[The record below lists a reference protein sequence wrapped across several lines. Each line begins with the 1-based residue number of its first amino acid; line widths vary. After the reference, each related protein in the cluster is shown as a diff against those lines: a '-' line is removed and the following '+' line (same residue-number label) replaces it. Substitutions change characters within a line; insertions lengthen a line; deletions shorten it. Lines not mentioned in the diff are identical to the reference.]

1 MEEDNSLKILEQTA
15 TEYCSFDDK
24 MTFIRLGSG
33 SGEQL
38 LNKTHGTLKI
48 EGLVILLVTKG
59 SLSLTYNFTE
69 YKIDAPSVI
78 ALPPDA
84 IIDVKPENLDNIE
97 SYILR
102 FMPAFLQ
109 EINLSFSVISNKNF
123 IKQESPVLE
132 ISERSSS
139 LLRRYFF
146 LISTAM
152 SDQENML
159 VTKHILSSLV
169 SALFYQIL
177 LLVYKSIDAPKSIS
191 SMGPGRRSYVRDFLK
206 LVHLNYTHERSVSFY
221 ASKLFISPKYLSLL
235 VKEATGRSAAYWI
248 DQFVINEAKN
258 MLRYSGKNIQQVAY
272 ALNFSNQSSFGK
284 YFKHLTGMSPT
295 EFQKS

>member
-1 MEEDNSLKILEQTA
+1 MEEANTLKILEQTA
-15 TEYCSFDDK
+15 TEYSSFDDK
-24 MTFIRLGSG
+24 MTFIHLGSG
-33 SGEQL
+33 TSNQL
-38 LNKTHGTLKI
+38 VNQTHGTLKI
-48 EGLVILLVTKG
+48 EGLVMILVTKG
-59 SLSLTYNFTE
+59 SMSFTYNFSE
-69 YKIDAPSVI
+69 HRIEGPSVI
-78 ALPPDA
+78 VLPPDT
-84 IIDVKPENLDNIE
+84 IISVKPENLDNME
-97 SYILR
+97 AYILT

-109 EINLSFSVISNKNF
+109 EINLSFSVTSNQNF
-123 IKQESPVLE
+123 IRQESPIIG
-132 ISERSSS
+132 ISERSSG
-139 LLRRYFF
+139 LLMRYFF
-146 LISTAM
+146 LIWTAM

-169 SALFYQIL
+169 SALFYQVL
-177 LLVYKSIDAPKSIS
+177 LLVYKSIDAPESTPK
-191 SMGPGRRSYVRDFLK
+191 MGPGRRSYVRDFLK
-206 LVHLNYTHERSVSFY
+206 LVHLNYTTERSVSFY

-235 VKEATGRSAAYWI
+235 VKEATGKSAAYWI